1 MQISEQATMKLTK
14 EQDALFDLYGGEVS
28 PGEAMPD
35 SMKAAVVRKRK
46 ARSSER
52 N

>member
-1 MQISEQATMKLTK
+1 MKLTK

-35 SMKAAVVRKRK
+35 SMKAAVV
-46 ARSSER
+46 STLICGHGWT
-52 N
+52 